1 MSRKKK
7 YEQKKEIEEKKKI
20 LKNEFGMEDFHSAGD
35 LPPEIESQFLDH
47 IMEFEKQFQKQN
59 NTTVYKRIGS
69 PDFIKP
75 DKLQEKQLSEELDKI
90 TKLMNKNGIRLDTI
104 CEVEEK
110 EIYRFITE
118 ELFDQ
123 EIEDINIPG
132 MMATFIYEEFYP
144 NHEYDIKE
152 HTEDVLNYIL
162 KPDKEF
168 WEYIPLERD
177 NFISKDGN
185 KIKEKELKK
194 IIFNFKDSF
203 SSFTLNKLEFIEV
216 QFDLKQQ
223 KGSAEFRISYN
234 AQSESGTENM
244 KFEGKGH
251 FNLKYEYEYWTVSGI
266 EMPGLVI

>member
-7 YEQKKEIEEKKKI
+7 YELKKEIEEKKKL
-20 LKNEFGMEDFHSAGD
+20 LKKKFGMEDFHSGGD

-75 DKLQEKQLSEELDKI
+75 DKLQENQLSEELEKI
-90 TKLMNKNGIRLDTI
+90 TKLMNENGIRLDTI
-104 CEVEEK
+104 CEVDEN

-118 ELFDQ
+118 ELFNQ

-132 MMATFIYEEFYP
+132 MMTTFIYEEFYP

-152 HTEDVLNYIL
+152 NSEDVLNYIL
-162 KPDKEF
+162 KPEKEF
-168 WEYIPLERD
+168 WEYIPIERYD
-177 NFISKDGN
+177 FISEKGN
-185 KIKEKELKK
+185 IIKEEKLKK

-203 SSFTLNKLEFIEV
+203 TSFAIDKLEFTSVSFDIKKQEGSIE
-216 QFDLKQQ
+216 FN
-223 KGSAEFRISYN
+223 ISYT
-234 AQSESGTENM
+234 ATPESGSENM
-244 KFEGKGH
+244 KFEGKGRFH
-251 FNLKYEYEYWTVSGI
+251 LKYEYEYWSVSGI
-266 EMPGLVI
+266 NIPGLVI

>member
-7 YEQKKEIEEKKKI
+7 YELKKEIEEKKKI
-20 LKNEFGMEDFHSAGD
+20 LKNEFGMEDFHSGGD

-47 IMEFEKQFQKQN
+47 IMEFEKQFQQQN

-75 DKLQEKQLSEELDKI
+75 DKLQENQLSEELEKI

-132 MMATFIYEEFYP
+132 MMTTFIYEEFYP

-152 HTEDVLNYIL
+152 NSEDVLNYIL

-168 WEYIPLERD
+168 WEYIPFERE
-177 NFISKDGN
+177 NFISKDGS
-185 KIKEKELKK
+185 KINEGKLKK
-194 IIFNFKDSF
+194 AIFDFKDSF
-203 SSFTLNKLEFIEV
+203 SSFTLNKFEFTTV
-216 QFDLKQQ
+216 KFDIKR
-223 KGSAEFRISYN
+223 KEGIAEFEISYN
-234 AQSESGTENM
+234 AKPESGTDNI
-244 KFEGKGH
+244 KFEGKGI
-251 FNLKYEYEYWTVSGI
+251 FSLNFEYEFWAVSGI
-266 EMPGLVI
+266 DMPGLAI